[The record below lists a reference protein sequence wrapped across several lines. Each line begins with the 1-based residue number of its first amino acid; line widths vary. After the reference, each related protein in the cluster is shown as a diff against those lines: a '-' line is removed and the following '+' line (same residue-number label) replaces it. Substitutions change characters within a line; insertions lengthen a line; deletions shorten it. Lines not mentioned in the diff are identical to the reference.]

1 MNGLTEF
8 IRTLGAARIAA
19 MGAVAVGLIGFFVFL
34 MLRFSEPQLAILYTE
49 LPFEDSTKIVEKLE
63 SMGVPHEIR
72 QGGAVIM
79 APEERVLRLRMQ
91 LAEDGLPSGGTV
103 GYEIFDNGD
112 TLGATSFVQ
121 NINRMRAIEGEL
133 ARTIRALDRVQM
145 ARVHLV
151 LPQRRLFAESAS
163 EPSASIVV
171 KVRGTLDKPR
181 IKAIQHLVASA
192 VEGLKPQRVS
202 VVDESGTLLA
212 SGSGESDDLSATGV
226 DERNR
231 AFERRM
237 QNEIQEIIS
246 SVVGAGR
253 ARVRVTAEID
263 YNRITQTS
271 DVYDPDGR
279 VVRSSQ
285 TREETNAST
294 TPTTNDGVTVG
305 NELPAANADAQAQ
318 GSEQENSAKTEE
330 IVNYEISKTTKTEIV
345 EAGRIKR
352 LSVAVLVDG
361 NYAAGADG
369 KVSYNPRPAE
379 EIEQIKALVESAI
392 GFDKDRGD
400 KVHVA
405 NLRFA
410 TGAFAAA
417 QTSAEEG
424 LFDFSLSKTDY
435 FKIAELAVILIVSLL
450 VLLFVVRPLVR
461 RIITPE
467 EHANVGELTLQTDP
481 ETGALLAADGTPIAG
496 PGGDMTALSGPDAR
510 NEAMEV
516 LREARAKGSIQ
527 ATAIQEV
534 GEIVQNNPD
543 EAASIVRGWI
553 AQDE

>member
-1 MNGLTEF
+1 MNGVTEF
-8 IRTLGAARIAA
+8 IKAMGAARIAA
-19 MGAVAVGLIGFFVFL
+19 MGAVAAGLIGFFAFL
-34 MLRFSEPQLAILYTE
+34 MLRFSEPQLAILYTD
-49 LPFEDSTKIVEKLE
+49 LPFEESTKIVEKLE
-63 SMGVPHEIR
+63 SLNVPHEVR
-72 QGGAVIM
+72 QNGAVIL

-91 LAEDGLPSGGTV
+91 LAEDGLPAGGTV
-103 GYEIFDNGD
+103 GYEIFDKGD

-121 NINRMRAIEGEL
+121 NINRVRAIEGEL

-151 LPQRRLFAESAS
+151 LPKRKLFAENAA

-171 KVRGTLDKPR
+171 KVRGSLDASR

-202 VVDESGTLLA
+202 IVDESGTLLA
-212 SGSGESDDLSATGV
+212 SGSGEADDVSATAV

-237 QNEIQEIIS
+237 QHEIEEIVS

-253 ARVRVTAEID
+253 ARVRVNAEID

-271 DVYDPDGR
+271 DTYDPDGQ

-285 TREETNAST
+285 SREETNEST
-294 TPTTNDGVTVG
+294 TPTQNDGVTVG
-305 NELPAANADAQAQ
+305 NELPAANAEQANQ
-318 GSEQENSAKTEE
+318 GTERENASKTEE
-330 IVNYEISKTTKTEIV
+330 IVNYEISKTTKTEII

-361 NYAAGADG
+361 NYATSADG
-369 KVSYNPRPAE
+369 KVGYTPRTAE
-379 EIEQIKALVESAI
+379 EIEQIKVLVQSAI

-400 KVHVA
+400 NVHVA

-410 TGAFAAA
+410 ASAFAAA
-417 QTSAEEG
+417 DTAGEEG
-424 LFDFSLSKTDY
+424 FLGFSLSKTDY
-435 FKIAELAVILIVSLL
+435 FKLAELAVILVVSLL

-461 RIITPE
+461 RIVTPE
-467 EHANVGELTLQTDP
+467 EPELPAELALQTDP
-481 ETGALLAADGTPIAG
+481 ATGALIAPDGTAIPAG
-496 PGGDMTALSGPDAR
+496 SDLAALSGPQAR
-510 NEAMEV
+510 GEAMEM
-516 LREARAKGSIQ
+516 LEQARAQGSLQ

-534 GEIVQNNPD
+534 GEIVANNPE
-543 EAASIVRGWI
+543 EATTIIRGWI
-553 AQDE
+553 AEDE